1 MFRLR
6 KEVYE
11 KRNRYRMATE
21 IDKLPYNTTDL
32 PARDIPRETIEHAID
47 PQTTP
52 TYVPSA
58 PKYIEQQHVQQTID
72 RWEEFRLPALLSI
85 LYFLWSVPSIQVM
98 VERFAPS
105 IFADPTMGL
114 FAKSI
119 CFGALYYAVTIGATY
134 LKP

>member
-1 MFRLR
+1 
-6 KEVYE
+6 
-11 KRNRYRMATE
+11 MATE
-21 IDKLPYNTTDL
+21 IDKLPYNSTDL

-58 PKYIEQQHVQQTID
+58 PKYIQQQPMQQIQSD

-85 LYFLWSVPSIQVM
+85 LYFLWSVPSVQLM
-98 VERFAPS
+98 VERMAPS
-105 IFADPTMGL
+105 LFSDPTTGL
-114 FAKSI
+114 FAKSV